1 MSPADAFETY
11 LAWSD
16 RALTV
21 RPGQSALQA
30 LIDAGVAVE
39 PRCQTGGC
47 GMCVTAHVEGDI
59 IQRDNYLSASDRERY
74 FCPCA
79 SRAKTRIILA
89 Q

>member
-1 MSPADAFETY
+1 
-11 LAWSD
+11 
-16 RALTV
+16 
-21 RPGQSALQA
+21 
-30 LIDAGVAVE
+30 
-39 PRCQTGGC
+39 
-47 GMCVTAHVEGDI
+47 MCVTAHVEGDI